1 MVGVFLFQGTH
12 ILIDMDNKEKRGKG
26 RPQKTMEALVHRG
39 IVPETWKEDILEL
52 GRRGKNKIHYA
63 NYLGITRNTM
73 YKIMDREPDFLHTIN
88 TALELSQIWWI
99 DKVGQAYEQDKS
111 QKFNAQ
117 LWKYM
122 MENTFRKDWKTEQ
135 NIDITSKGDKINPDN
150 NIIVEIIRP
159 KEEDEDTSDGVI
171 R

>member
-1 MVGVFLFQGTH
+1 
-12 ILIDMDNKEKRGKG
+12 MDNQEKRGKG
-26 RPQKTMEALVHRG
+26 RPRKTMEALVSRG
-39 IVPETWKEDILEL
+39 FVPETWKEDILNL

-63 NYLGITRNTM
+63 NYLGISRDLM
-73 YKIMDREPDFLHTIN
+73 YTIMDRDADFAGTIN
-88 TALELSQIWWI
+88 RAIELSQIWWI
-99 DKVGQAYEQDKS
+99 DKVGEAYEEDKS

-150 NIIVEIIRP
+150 NIVIEIIKP
-159 KEEDEDTSDGVI
+159 KDEDTSDGTI
-171 R
+171 LKD

>member
-1 MVGVFLFQGTH
+1 
-12 ILIDMDNKEKRGKG
+12 MDNQEKRGKG
-26 RPQKTMEALVHRG
+26 RPRKTMEALVSRG
-39 IVPETWKEDILEL
+39 VVPSTWKEDILEL

-63 NYLGITRNTM
+63 NYLGISRELM
-73 YKIMDREPDFLHTIN
+73 YRIMERDFDFLGTIN
-88 TALELSQIWWI
+88 RALELSQIWWI
-99 DKVGQAYEQDKS
+99 DKVGEAYEQDKS

-150 NIIVEIIRP
+150 NIVVEIVRT
-159 KEEDEDTSDGVI
+159 KKEDEDTGDNN
-171 R
+171 